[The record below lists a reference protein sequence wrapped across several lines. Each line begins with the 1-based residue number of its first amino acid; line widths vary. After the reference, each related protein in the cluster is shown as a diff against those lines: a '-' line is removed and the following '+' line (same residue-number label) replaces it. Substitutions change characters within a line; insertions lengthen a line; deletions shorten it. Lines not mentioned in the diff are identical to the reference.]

1 MKRSNEQ
8 NASHAHSSAEQ
19 FASTPES
26 LMEPI
31 DAAGA
36 YLNPWTLLTGDA
48 LDDSSEDTSGS
59 NKHDHI
65 KRKLVQCLE
74 IKLSQIMVR
83 SHEPITA
90 PCAPWNKKRKLE
102 TRERTFGSTMNT
114 LERAYSAMLHE
125 AFNYTVTSGIAQ
137 RVRELADNIRWKLHA
152 NVPDHEQ
159 EGWPLLK
166 EC

>member
-8 NASHAHSSAEQ
+8 SASHTHSSAEQ

-36 YLNPWTLLTGDA
+36 YLSPWTLLTGHA
-48 LDDSSEDTSGS
+48 PDDSSEDTSGS

-90 PCAPWNKKRKLE
+90 PCASWNNKK
-102 TRERTFGSTMNT
+102 
-114 LERAYSAMLHE
+114 E
-125 AFNYTVTSGIAQ
+125 A
-137 RVRELADNIRWKLHA
+137 
-152 NVPDHEQ
+152 
-159 EGWPLLK
+159 
-166 EC
+166 